1 MSKNISQTDILN
13 AFFRIYI
20 LLYIFYNKTEYRL
33 KSRRKGN
40 KTMKNVYEK
49 PVVEEIRIQTEDILL
64 VSGELEKASEL
75 YGNDK
80 DWKISDLL

>member
-1 MSKNISQTDILN
+1 
-13 AFFRIYI
+13 
-20 LLYIFYNKTEYRL
+20 
-33 KSRRKGN
+33 
-40 KTMKNVYEK
+40 MKNVYEK

-64 VSGELEKASEL
+64 VSGELKKASEL